1 MALDPVAARFLADAA
16 RSGEPNAH
24 LLPIDEARKKI
35 SSFYAVFTGPD
46 LARIENFMIPVE
58 GALIR
63 GRAYLPSIEAGSPIM
78 VYFHGGGWL
87 LGDIDDYDVVA
98 RKLAAAAGCVVVS
111 VDYRRG
117 PEHRFPAAVNDAFR
131 SVRWAASHAGALGA
145 DGSRIVLVGDSAG
158 GNLAAVTA
166 VRCRDEDGP
175 PIGHQLL
182 VYPVTTCDLDL
193 GFDTQYDGVVLER
206 DELLWHQHNYLS
218 TPDQRLNPL
227 VSPLLADL
235 AGLPSATVVLAQ
247 CDPIAVQGRRYAA
260 ALAAAGVH
268 VTVREYPGMIH
279 GFFGLDEVFDQAA
292 EAMAFVAESLGGT
305 GD

>member
-1 MALDPVAARFLADAA
+1 MALDPVATLLLAKAA

-24 LLPIDEARKKI
+24 LLPVEEARKKI
-35 SSFYAVFTGPD
+35 TSFYAPFTGPD
-46 LARIENFMIPVE
+46 LARVEDFMIPSE
-58 GALIR
+58 GTSIR
-63 GRAYLPSIEAGSPIM
+63 GRAYMPTFETGSPIM

-98 RKLAAAAGCVVVS
+98 RRLAAATGCVVVS

-117 PEHRFPAAVNDAFR
+117 PEHRFPAAVDDALQ
-131 SVRWAASHAGALGA
+131 SVRWSAAHAGALGA
-145 DGSRIVLVGDSAG
+145 DDSRIVLAGDSAG
-158 GNLAAVTA
+158 GNLAAVA
-166 VRCRDEDGP
+166 AARCRDENGP
-175 PIGHQLL
+175 SIRHQLL

-279 GFFGLDEVFDQAA
+279 GFFGLDDVFEQAA
-292 EAMAFVAESLGGT
+292 EAMDFVGETLGSALC
-305 GD
+305 